1 MRGLPGLGCP
11 SLVAGA
17 VTLVVPVVAR
27 AQDGD
32 GGGLPLGVVIAGAVI
47 VAAIGLYVM
56 LPRLRPL
63 NGRLVVRDAFGP
75 SVFATASLS
84 AVRSW
89 NARDDLDAIPSREG
103 LLVGLGIKRGL
114 SREIEVT
121 LRFKK
126 GGQIK
131 EVIAGRLAPGQK
143 EQVNDLVIDYDGGQ
157 NSAAVS

>member
-1 MRGLPGLGCP
+1 MRGLPGLGCT
-11 SLVAGA
+11 SLSAGA
-17 VTLVVPVVAR
+17 VALIAPAAAW
-27 AQDGD
+27 AQDGE
-32 GGGLPLGVVIAGAVI
+32 GGGLPLGVVIAVAVV

-63 NGRLVVRDAFGP
+63 SGRLVVRDAFGP
-75 SVFATASLS
+75 SVFATASLT

-89 NARDDLDAIPSREG
+89 NARDDFDAIPSREG

-126 GGQIK
+126 GGQIR
-131 EVIAGRLAPGQK
+131 EVVAGRLAPGQK
-143 EQVNDLVIDYDGGQ
+143 EQVNDLMIDYDDGAS
-157 NSAAVS
+157 SAAVG